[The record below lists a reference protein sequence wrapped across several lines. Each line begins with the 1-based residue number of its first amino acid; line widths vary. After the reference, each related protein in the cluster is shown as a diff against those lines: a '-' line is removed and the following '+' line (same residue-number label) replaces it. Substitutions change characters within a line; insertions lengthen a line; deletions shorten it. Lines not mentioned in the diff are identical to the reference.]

1 MATSRA
7 HNVTVTHNS
16 LVQWS
21 RGDILDWFNE
31 TLQCN
36 LINIEQLCTG
46 AAYCNLMHMLYPK
59 LINLKRV
66 KFFSNQEYEYVN
78 NFKELQKAFNKVN
91 VSLPAEV
98 NDLIKGHRVENF
110 KFAVWFRH
118 FFNVNHT
125 KEKCAGY
132 DALVARD
139 HQNIGIGSSKLR
151 TKDRFR
157 LVKVKTTA
165 IRGKVATCQAT
176 INSSLC
182 TGKAN
187 QDEDSQHTDKKD
199 EDSQYEDSRDQGSQ
213 YEDSP
218 GMDSQ
223 YKDCRD
229 QDSQYE
235 DSHGKD
241 SHYKDCRD
249 QGSQYEDSHG
259 MDSQYEDSRDQD
271 SQYEDSPGMDSQYKD
286 SRDQDSQYEDSHGKD
301 SQYKDCRDQ
310 GSQYEDS
317 HGMDSQYKDSRDQG
331 CQYED
336 SHGKDSEDEDSQY
349 EDSQDIHMVLQRDH

>member
-125 KEKCAGY
+125 KDKCAGY

-139 HQNIGIGSSKLR
+139 HQNIGIGSSKLT

-199 EDSQYEDSRDQGSQ
+199 EDSRDQGSQ

-241 SHYKDCRD
+241 SQYKDCRD